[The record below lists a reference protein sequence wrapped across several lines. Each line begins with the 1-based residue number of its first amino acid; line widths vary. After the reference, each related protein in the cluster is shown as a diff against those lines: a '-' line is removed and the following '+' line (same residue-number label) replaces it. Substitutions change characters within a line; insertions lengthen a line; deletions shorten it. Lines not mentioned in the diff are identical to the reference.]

1 LSPKGV
7 YNPRGGVALAIFT
20 TIKLW
25 LNVGTRKKTFEPK
38 NIFHLKLEGG
48 TSNTMTIKTNK
59 EKLRG

>member
-1 LSPKGV
+1 VVLT
-7 YNPRGGVALAIFT
+7 IFT

-25 LNVGTRKKTFEPK
+25 LNAATREGTYEPK

-48 TSNTMTIKTNK
+48 TSDAMMIETDK

>member
-1 LSPKGV
+1 
-7 YNPRGGVALAIFT
+7 VAITIFT

-25 LNVGTRKKTFEPK
+25 LNVVTRKGTYEPK

-48 TSNTMTIKTNK
+48 TSGAMMVETNK